1 MTGDTNTPGWD
12 AASRHRKTRRY
23 QRFGKAAEISET
35 RNETKEVDDV
45 SGRDMQVNGLLNRQA
60 VGVANLG
67 EIGAKCSAITDGDF
81 PTPRLGQADFVEA
94 VKVRTKTCLDFVMP
108 QLEGIELDQ
117 DRAIGRMKIDNA
129 ADRLQFEQAKQ
140 LGDLLISDQRN
151 VVIEINEQRIITCG
165 QKLRS
170 TVYRCG
176 HPGEL

>member
-1 MTGDTNTPGWD
+1 MTGDTNTPGRD

-67 EIGAKCSAITDGDF
+67 EIGAKRSAITDGNF
-81 PTPRLGQADFVEA
+81 PMPRLGQTDFVEA
-94 VKVRTKTCLDFVMP
+94 VKVWTKTCFDFVMP
-108 QLEGIELDQ
+108 QLESIELDQ

-140 LGDLLISDQRN
+140 LSDFLISDQRN
-151 VVIEINEQRIITCG
+151 VMIEIDEQRIVAG
-165 QKLRS
+165 KLKLRS
-170 TVYRCG
+170 TVCRCG
-176 HPGEL
+176 H